1 MKVKESRRLRTT
13 IAALAVGALV
23 LAAGPAQAASP
34 VKTKVKIASLS
45 ANGGAG
51 TVKSKKAKCRTGR
64 SVSLKFVGEYGDVT
78 IGKDKTDKRG
88 AWSVN
93 KSLKDHGIY
102 FATVKAK
109 SAGKTKC
116 AGGSSKDKRY

>member
-1 MKVKESRRLRTT
+1 MKSRRFRATL
-13 IAALAVGALV
+13 AALGVGALV

-34 VKTKVKIASLS
+34 VKTKLKINLLS
-45 ANGGAG
+45 ADGGSG
-51 TVKSKKAKCRTGR
+51 TVKAKKKKCVKGR

-78 IGKDKTDKRG
+78 IGRDKTNSHG
-88 AWSVN
+88 AWSVS
-93 KSLKDHGIY
+93 KALKDHGIY

-109 SAGKTKC
+109 TAGKTEC

>member
-1 MKVKESRRLRTT
+1 MKSRRLRTT
-13 IAALAVGALV
+13 IAALGVGGLV

-45 ANGGAG
+45 ADGGSG
-51 TVKSKKAKCRTGR
+51 NVKAKKRKCVKGR

-78 IGKDKTDKRG
+78 IGKDKTDSQG

-93 KSLKDHGIY
+93 KSLRNHGIY

-109 SAGKTKC
+109 TAGKTEC